1 MRVMTAKRAAR
12 PSAALILGVLGTAV
26 AVATGGGTPLVHAQ
40 SASAASTRSQPA
52 GSFTYAPGT
61 RRYQLTTVVD
71 RSQNQAGG
79 RAPFEFTTTTMMN
92 VTLTLA
98 RRSRDTLV
106 LALTVDSVA
115 VTSDLDAPAAN
126 VSAYKGAKLTGLIS
140 PQGRIY
146 RFEPPARAAE
156 PLPGLYRSF
165 RRFLVPFPSA
175 DIAPGAVWSD
185 TTTTPVKVGG
195 FDTKTVAIMNSRVAS
210 DTVYDGQRAWRID
223 RTGSITIAGSAAAPT
238 DTVGLTGDGTIHATD
253 YVAVAGIFLGNTS
266 TQTTQLQQFKP
277 NQPAVQGVPIQQTI
291 KSSVRPI

>member
-1 MRVMTAKRAAR
+1 MTSKRAAR
-12 PSAALILGVLGTAV
+12 SPAAVIRVLLTMAV
-26 AVATGGGTPLVHAQ
+26 AVTMGAVGPPHHAR
-40 SASAASTRSQPA
+40 SASAASTLSQPA

-61 RRYQLTTVVD
+61 RRYQLTTVVA

-79 RAPFEFTTTTMMN
+79 RAPFEFSTTTTMN

-98 RRSRDTLV
+98 RRARDTLV
-106 LALTVDSVA
+106 LSLTVDSVA
-115 VTSDLDAPAAN
+115 VASDLDAPPAN
-126 VSAYKGAKLTGLIS
+126 VATYKGAKLTGLIS

-146 RFEPPARAAE
+146 RFEPPAGATD

-185 TTTTPVKVGG
+185 TTTTPVKVAG
-195 FDTKTVAIMNSRVAS
+195 FDTKTVAIMNSRIAS

-223 RTGSITIAGSAAAPT
+223 RTGSITIAGTAAART
-238 DTVGLTGDGTIHATD
+238 DTVGLTGDGTIRATD

-291 KSSVRPI
+291 KSSVKGI